1 MPESSCGHTSSAQEP
16 CSRASPEQGHLALFP
31 LNLRRKKPEPSQGT
45 PPNFSSILPVQRD
58 LKGRAKVMPFG
69 GLGFDSEWHRHKSLG
84 SRSMEPSLAMHNP
97 GRSQHAITC
106 RCGEI
111 PGLKFSQGSTGHS
124 VALQPSFLRSSRRDF
139 LGTPSSEW
147 RAGINMWS
155 RQGYAKLQ
163 PEALV

>member
-1 MPESSCGHTSSAQEP
+1 
-16 CSRASPEQGHLALFP
+16 
-31 LNLRRKKPEPSQGT
+31 
-45 PPNFSSILPVQRD
+45 
-58 LKGRAKVMPFG
+58 MPFG

-84 SRSMEPSLAMHNP
+84 SRSMEPNLAMHNP
-97 GRSQHAITC
+97 GRSQHVITC

-124 VALQPSFLRSSRRDF
+124 VALQPSFLRSSRREF

-163 PEALV
+163 PEALVQQVRWARGTLACSKRQGDTPFRCGTYSASQAEGGAEAFGLDQDHPLPRFTANMTDS